1 MPTKQFQLQQVLN
14 LEDPSKEE
22 VMRHKNMYQRSVGN
36 QLLRYHV
43 MIPGMTNLDIGQN
56 PRKITAVGAD
66 TAKMGTRRSIAVN
79 ATYASA

>member
-14 LEDPSKEE
+14 LEDPSKEK
-22 VMRHKNMYQRSVGN
+22 VMRHKNVYQRLVRN
-36 QLLRYHV
+36 QPPHYHV

-56 PRKITAVGAD
+56 PRKITG
-66 TAKMGTRRSIAVN
+66 TAKMGIQRSIAVN

>member
-1 MPTKQFQLQQVLN
+1 VPTKQFQLKQVLN
-14 LEDPSKEE
+14 LEDPSKEK
-22 VMRHKNMYQRSVGN
+22 VMRYKNVYQRLVGN
-36 QLLRYHV
+36 QPLHYHV

-56 PRKITAVGAD
+56 PPKIAAVGAG